1 MRTTLIAT
9 GGTVAWHDE
18 EQRML
23 SATELAAHAAVE
35 VDSAVD
41 LAPRPS
47 SDLSIGDMAALA
59 STVRGAIAEGAEVV
73 VVLHGTDT
81 MEESAWLTELL
92 LGKRLRQAAS
102 VLFTGAM
109 RFVDDPEA
117 DGPANLASAM
127 AAGMAGDARGRGVFV
142 TWGGEL
148 HPARS
153 VHKVDAASP
162 LPFESA
168 KRPSPPPP
176 EPGEGIEENVA
187 LLKVGPT
194 ARPSIPTGVS
204 GLVFEG
210 TGAAHV
216 PSTYNA
222 TIMALVGSGTPVV
235 LASRCRDVPRRN
247 VPSDGPLYAGDLSAE
262 KAALALMVALGRRDG
277 LNGVRSWWGTCLG
290 LPT

>member
-127 AAGMAGDARGRGVFV
+127 AAGWLGPLEVGASSSLGEVSSTRRARC
-142 TWGGEL
+142 T
-148 HPARS
+148 RS
-153 VHKVDAASP
+153 TRP
-162 LPFESA
+162 
-168 KRPSPPPP
+168 RPSPSRVRNGRLHRHRSPVRGLKKTWRSSRSAPLRVRP
-176 EPGEGIEENVA
+176 SLRASPA
-187 LLKVGPT
+187 SCLKVRARRTCRAPITQRSWRWSGV
-194 ARPSIPTGVS
+194 ARP
-204 GLVFEG
+204 
-210 TGAAHV
+210 
-216 PSTYNA
+216 
-222 TIMALVGSGTPVV
+222 
-235 LASRCRDVPRRN
+235 
-247 VPSDGPLYAGDLSAE
+247 
-262 KAALALMVALGRRDG
+262 
-277 LNGVRSWWGTCLG
+277 
-290 LPT
+290 